1 MNASETKSRRR
12 GRRRRTGR
20 EEGERRERKEQGVG
34 KGAQR
39 ERREYRRG
47 QREAVRKRRGKRRGE
62 GETVMRV
69 GTGRRA
75 GGMRKAWERGK
86 GKGRK
91 GVGAR
96 EEKGRLGE
104 KKGKGRLGEKKGKV
118 WVKGKGWRKEE
129 KEAEVV
135 KVTEAWVSGRL
146 TNNAG
151 LSEYVKRKKE
161 REVLRGEG
169 KGTQSERWYETHR
182 KGREGWL
189 VGVGKEP
196 KRPGVIVFR
205 NPEEQGVARKEAVMC
220 GIPTVGRV
228 TPKREKERGK
238 RRTYGR
244 PIENGKQGRLR
255 RGNRRKRAYGENE
268 KDTAKV

>member
-1 MNASETKSRRR
+1 MNSSETKSRRR

-20 EEGERRERKEQGVG
+20 EEGERGQRKEIGAVTHG

-47 QREAVRKRRGKRRGE
+47 QREAVRKRVVKRRGK

-75 GGMRKAWERGK
+75 GGMRKGWEREKRKGKKGEGEVAWEGRVGARGK
-86 GKGRK
+86 GKGRRK
-91 GVGAR
+91 G
-96 EEKGRLGE
+96 EKG
-104 KKGKGRLGEKKGKV
+104 
-118 WVKGKGWRKEE
+118 
-129 KEAEVV
+129 AEVV

-146 TNNAG
+146 TNNGG
-151 LSEYVKRKKE
+151 LSEYVMRKKE
-161 REVLRGEG
+161 REELRGGG
-169 KGTQSERWYETHR
+169 KGTKAERWYERHR

-189 VGVGKEP
+189 VGGKNGV

-205 NPEEQGVARKEAVMC
+205 NPEEHGVARKEAVMC

-255 RGNRRKRAYGENE
+255 RGNRRKRAYE
-268 KDTAKV
+268 KDMAKDLQRKA

>member
-1 MNASETKSRRR
+1 MKASETKSRRR

-20 EEGERRERKEQGVG
+20 EEGERRQRKGVG

-47 QREAVRKRRGKRRGE
+47 QREAVRKRVVKRRE
-62 GETVMRV
+62 KGETVMRV

-75 GGMRKAWERGK
+75 GGMRKAWERGGS
-86 GKGRK
+86 GK
-91 GVGAR
+91 
-96 EEKGRLGE
+96 GE
-104 KKGKGRLGEKKGKV
+104 KKGENKGKKG
-118 WVKGKGWRKEE
+118 
-129 KEAEVV
+129 EVV

-146 TNNAG
+146 TNNGG
-151 LSEYVKRKKE
+151 LSEYVMRKKE
-161 REVLRGEG
+161 RDERRGEG
-169 KGTQSERWYETHR
+169 KGTKAERWYERHR

-189 VGVGKEP
+189 VGKEGKA

-205 NPEEQGVARKEAVMC
+205 NPEEQGVARKEAVRC

-228 TPKREKERGK
+228 TPKRDKEREK

-255 RGNRRKRAYGENE
+255 RGNRRKRAYE

>member
-20 EEGERRERKEQGVG
+20 EEGERRQRKEKGVG

-47 QREAVRKRRGKRRGE
+47 QREAVRKRVVKRRGK

-75 GGMRKAWERGK
+75 GGMRKGWERGK
-86 GKGRK
+86 RKEKKG
-91 GVGAR
+91 
-96 EEKGRLGE
+96 GE
-104 KKGKGRLGEKKGKV
+104 KRRGREKGKGRSLRQGEGI
-118 WVKGKGWRKEE
+118 G
-129 KEAEVV
+129 EAEVV

-146 TNNAG
+146 TNNGG
-151 LSEYVKRKKE
+151 LSEYVMRKKE
-161 REVLRGEG
+161 REELRGEG
-169 KGTQSERWYETHR
+169 KGTKAERWYERNR

-189 VGVGKEP
+189 VGGKKGV

-205 NPEEQGVARKEAVMC
+205 NPEEHGVARKEAVMC

-255 RGNRRKRAYGENE
+255 RGNRRKRAYE

>member
-1 MNASETKSRRR
+1 MNASETKKTRR
-12 GRRRRTGR
+12 GRRRRAGR

-47 QREAVRKRRGKRRGE
+47 QREAVRKRRVKRREE

-75 GGMRKAWERGK
+75 GGMRKGRERGSFPTGSRGK

-91 GVGAR
+91 GMEAR
-96 EEKGRLGE
+96 EEKG
-104 KKGKGRLGEKKGKV
+104 KKGKGRSKEKKGKV
-118 WVKGKGWRKEE
+118 WVKGKGWTKEE
-129 KEAEVV
+129 KAGEVV

-169 KGTQSERWYETHR
+169 KVTQSERWYERHR

-189 VGVGKEP
+189 VGAGKEP
-196 KRPGVIVFR
+196 KRPGVIVLR

-228 TPKREKERGK
+228 TPKRDKERGK

-244 PIENGKQGRLR
+244 PMENGKQGRLR
-255 RGNRRKRAYGENE
+255 RGNRRKR
-268 KDTAKV
+268 V

>member
-20 EEGERRERKEQGVG
+20 EEGERRERKEKGVG

-47 QREAVRKRRGKRRGE
+47 QREAVRKRVEKRRGE

-75 GGMRKAWERGK
+75 GGMRKAWERGGEK
-86 GKGRK
+86 GKEKK
-91 GVGAR
+91 GVALE
-96 EEKGRLGE
+96 EEKG
-104 KKGKGRLGEKKGKV
+104 KKGKGSKKGKE
-118 WVKGKGWRKEE
+118 WVKGKGWVEKKEA

-189 VGVGKEP
+189 VGVGKQP

-228 TPKREKERGK
+228 TPKREKEREK

-244 PIENGKQGRLR
+244 AIENGKQGRLR

>member
-20 EEGERRERKEQGVG
+20 EEGERRQRKEKGVG

-47 QREAVRKRRGKRRGE
+47 QREAVRKRMVKRRGE

-86 GKGRK
+86 SKGRK
-91 GVGAR
+91 GGER
-96 EEKGRLGE
+96 KEEKG
-104 KKGKGRLGEKKGKV
+104 KKGKGWNKGKV
-118 WVKGKGWRKEE
+118 WVKGKGWKKEE

-161 REVLRGEG
+161 RDVLRGEG

-189 VGVGKEP
+189 VGGKEGGVGQQP

-228 TPKREKERGK
+228 TPKRDKERGK